1 MQTKNNY
8 DIEWTRRNATF
19 GFEVEYGSGIFNGE
33 MGIIESIDK
42 DGTIEIRFEDG
53 KVANYVTQ
61 DLEQIEHCFAI
72 TIHKSQGSEFEK
84 VLMPILGAAPMLL
97 TRNVLY
103 TGMTRAKN
111 KLTIIGSSNTIE
123 FMIKNT
129 DSKKR
134 NSGLKFKLEQ
144 VL

>member
-1 MQTKNNY
+1 
-8 DIEWTRRNATF
+8 
-19 GFEVEYGSGIFNGE
+19 
-33 MGIIESIDK
+33 
-42 DGTIEIRFEDG
+42 
-53 KVANYVTQ
+53 
-61 DLEQIEHCFAI
+61 
-72 TIHKSQGSEFEK
+72 
-84 VLMPILGAAPMLL
+84 MPILGAAPMLL